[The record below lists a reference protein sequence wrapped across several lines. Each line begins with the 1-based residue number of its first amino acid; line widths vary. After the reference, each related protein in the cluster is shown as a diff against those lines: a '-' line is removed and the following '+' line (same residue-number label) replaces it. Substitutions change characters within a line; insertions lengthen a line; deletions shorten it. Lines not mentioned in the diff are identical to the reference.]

1 MKHKLLFVIFI
12 LAGSAFIIWS
22 MLYQAGSLNQA
33 GKITAGERELP
44 PPPAMQFVELKA
56 KTIPVIYTAVGTVQS
71 RETIDVI
78 SRLAAARILE
88 IKVRS
93 GDYVKQGELL
103 IKLDDRDLVAAV
115 NSAQENLK
123 AAQSR
128 RDFAESDFKR
138 NEQLIANNAIA
149 RRTFEES
156 LTTLNASRAEVAM
169 LKHVLENAE
178 VNLSYAQITAP
189 FDGVVA
195 ERFNDPGD
203 LATPQK
209 AILTFFD
216 PTKLQIKVP
225 VRESLISSIKVNEI
239 MDITI
244 EALHRDLK
252 AQIKEI
258 IPSVDVNSR
267 TFTVNG
273 CLLGDTAQVMPGMFA
288 VAHIVTGKEDA
299 LLIPASS
306 ITRVG
311 QLEYLNIKHNDKVIR
326 QPVRTAPYSPE
337 LLKIISGV
345 RQGDYYESR

>member
-1 MKHKLLFVIFI
+1 MKRKLLFVIFI
-12 LAGSAFIIWS
+12 LAGSAFILWS
-22 MLYQAGSLNQA
+22 MLYQSGSLNQD
-33 GKITAGERELP
+33 GKIPPGERALP
-44 PPPAMQFVELKA
+44 APPAMQFVELKPQ
-56 KTIPVIYTAVGTVQS
+56 TIPVVYTAVGTVQS

-103 IKLDDRDLVAAV
+103 VKLDDRDLTAAF

-128 RDFAESDFKR
+128 LEFAEGDFKR
-138 NEQLIANNAIA
+138 NEQLITNNAIA

-156 LTTLNASRAEVAM
+156 LTTLNSSRAEVAM

-178 VNLSYAQITAP
+178 VNLSFAQITAP

-209 AILTFFD
+209 PILTFFD
-216 PTKLQIKVP
+216 PTKLQIKIP
-225 VRESLISSIKVNEI
+225 IRESLVASIKIGET
-239 MDITI
+239 MDISI
-244 EALHRDLK
+244 EALHRQLK

-258 IPSVDVNSR
+258 IPAVDVNSR
-267 TFTVNG
+267 TFTING

-288 VAHIVTGKEDA
+288 VAHIVTGQEEA
-299 LLIPASS
+299 LLIPAGSVS
-306 ITRVG
+306 RVG

-326 QPVRTAPYSPE
+326 QPVRTAPYSPGV
-337 LLKIISGV
+337 LKVISGV